1 MSVTYRLSV
10 FSLHSVYT
18 AKNRILTL
26 DFAEQA
32 LHFPALLA
40 AGLVQDRAGRERNMS
55 SSMEVKARVRKGK
68 NLT

>member
-1 MSVTYRLSV
+1 MSVTCRLSV
-10 FSLHSVYT
+10 FSLHSRYT
-18 AKNRILTL
+18 ANRILTS
-26 DFAEQA
+26 DFVEPA

-40 AGLVQDRAGRERNMS
+40 AGLVQDRAGRERNTS